1 LGYLAAMAGRTGA
14 PDSTAE
20 RVALWRA
27 AHTVLDDPPHV
38 LVDDVGLRLA
48 DPGERWLDRPDM
60 GPSSARN
67 RASMV
72 ARARLAEDVVA
83 TAAAEGVRQYVIL
96 GAGLDTF
103 AQREAARWPDLRVFE
118 IDQPAVQSWK
128 GDRLDDLGLPRDQL
142 VMVPVDFETGD
153 DWPAALAAAGFDAAA
168 PAVVAVLGVT
178 MYLTRAATV
187 ELLRR
192 VAALAPGSRVV
203 LTVAPPAEDVE
214 AAERPVLAMVERGAA
229 ASGHPWR
236 SHFSLDD
243 IAALAVAAGLRDP
256 EPVHA
261 GALAARY
268 FAGRPDGL
276 RPSSIEVVLTA
287 TV

>member
-1 LGYLAAMAGRTGA
+1 MAGTTPAPGGA

-27 AHTVLDDPPHV
+27 AHLILDDPPHV
-38 LVDDVGLRLA
+38 LVDDVGRQLV
-48 DPGERWLDRPDM
+48 DPPERWLDRPDM
-60 GPSSARN
+60 GAASARN

-72 ARARLAEDVVA
+72 ARARLAEDIVA
-83 TAAAEGVRQYVIL
+83 GAAAEGVRQYVIL

-103 AQREAARWPDLRVFE
+103 AQRGAARWPDLRVFE
-118 IDQPAVQSWK
+118 IDQPGVQAWK
-128 GDRLDDLGLPRDQL
+128 RDRLAALGLPRDRL
-142 VMVPVDFETGD
+142 IMVPMDFETGD
-153 DWPAALAAAGFDAAA
+153 DWPAALATAGFDPAA

-187 ELLRR
+187 ELLGRI
-192 VAALAPGSRVV
+192 AAFAPGSRVI

-214 AAERPVLAMVERGAA
+214 ADERPVLAMVERGAA

-243 IAALAVAAGLRDP
+243 IAALAAAAGLQDP
-256 EPVHA
+256 RPIDA
-261 GALAARY
+261 GALAQRY